1 MTMLIERVN
10 VAQFLQNNEH
20 SDYYKKR
27 SLSEKLSEEVEQFLS
42 NGGKIQEIPLGHS
55 EFKDGKIPI
64 RSGPKKSLNGIYET
78 PNSVIEE
85 RNSKIRSAKRGGSK
99 PKVKSKVK
107 PENKVPKAYISS
119 KQCDK
124 IKHQSKFL
132 KALVKR
138 FKGNDRERLCA
149 LIGISKQTFNNTVS
163 GDGAIGV
170 ETWEKL
176 IIILET
182 FEFTNPEPKY
192 KRKDDAETLR
202 RNAVSEAKKQA
213 IAEGK
218 TEFTA
223 KCRFHGETTYVIQGN
238 GECRCKQCR
247 YNNEERERQKFNRV
261 ELSKAL
267 GLGLKTFNGL
277 CKNCGDA
284 EMRIRKNQEKTTRYS
299 CIHCDKTSRKAYK
312 KRVRE
317 GL

>member
-10 VAQFLQNNEH
+10 VAQFLQNQDQ

-27 SLSEKLSEEVEQFLS
+27 NLSERLSEEVEQFLS
-42 NGGKIQEIPLGHS
+42 NGGKIKEIPLGHS

-64 RSGPKKSLNGIYET
+64 RLGPKKGSKDVYET
-78 PNSVIEE
+78 PDEVIKE
-85 RNSKIRSAKRGGSK
+85 RNAKIRSAKRGGSK
-99 PKVKSKVK
+99 PKPKKKTPK
-107 PENKVPKAYISS
+107 PYISAKRCERT
-119 KQCDK
+119 KQ
-124 IKHQSKFL
+124 QSKFL
-132 KALVKR
+132 KQLVKKFR
-138 FKGNDRERLCA
+138 GDDRDRLCK
-149 LIGISKQTFNNTVS
+149 LVGITKQTFNNTVS
-163 GDGAIGV
+163 GDCAIGL

-176 IIILET
+176 IIILED

-202 RNAVSEAKKQA
+202 RNAVSDAKKQA

-261 ELSKAL
+261 ELSKTL
-267 GLGLKTFNGL
+267 ELGLKTFKGI

-299 CIHCDKTSRKAYK
+299 CIHCDKNSRKAYN